1 METAFPYLVVVGIVL
16 LIIVSA
22 LCIRKFYIEC
32 IVEKRIPWLLG
43 GLRAR
48 SSWAISWIITWFSGS
63 ELLGYLFG
71 CAKAGELE
79 VEMGTAAVAAAAEAG
94 VIKCLC

>member
-1 METAFPYLVVVGIVL
+1 MKTAFPYLVVVAIVL

-43 GLRAR
+43 GA
-48 SSWAISWIITWFSGS
+48 AGTIIVGHILDYYLVFW
-63 ELLGYLFG
+63 LG
-71 CAKAGELE
+71 
-79 VEMGTAAVAAAAEAG
+79 VAG
-94 VIKCLC
+94 VFIWMRQGGGLGGGDGDGDGGGGCGGGCGGGGD